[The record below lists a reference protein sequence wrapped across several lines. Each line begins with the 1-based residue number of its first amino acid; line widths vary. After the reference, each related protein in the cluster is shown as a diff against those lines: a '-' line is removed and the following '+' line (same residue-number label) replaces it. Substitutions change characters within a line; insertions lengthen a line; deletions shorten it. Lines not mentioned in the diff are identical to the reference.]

1 MVSDTQLVL
10 AQLLMVKPVP
20 SYPVRGLSLPEHCK
34 QSPVM
39 LFRAGVGATEALKR
53 AGLLLFT
60 DRSGIDGNLYNH
72 HLLQLVFH

>member
-1 MVSDTQLVL
+1 VIVSAGAL
-10 AQLLMVKPVP
+10 
-20 SYPVRGLSLPEHCK
+20 

-39 LFRAGVGATEALKR
+39 FFRAGVGATEALKR

-60 DRSGIDGNLYNH
+60 DRSGIDGNLYNY